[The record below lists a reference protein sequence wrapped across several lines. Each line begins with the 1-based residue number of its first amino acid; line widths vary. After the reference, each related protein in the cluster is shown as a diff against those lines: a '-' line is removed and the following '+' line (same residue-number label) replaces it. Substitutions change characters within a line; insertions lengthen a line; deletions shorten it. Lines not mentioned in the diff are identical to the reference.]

1 MVVGTFA
8 VCIDVLHDT
17 NPEASCV
24 PCRDGTFSNSSGW
37 SNEKFE
43 DDWCT
48 AHSHC
53 GPGIFITGFLTSC
66 FLESHLFLYFH
77 TWVIVTDDVLV
88 RKGNATHDTF
98 CKFEQQLALM
108 RYFTKISQ
116 DIDEISKNIS
126 GHIQSCTA
134 MVRKILSNVFSMF
147 HAKPWHWSLLQG
159 CPISYL

>member
-1 MVVGTFA
+1 MFFTTQIQRLVVYHVEMEHFQIHQA
-8 VCIDVLHDT
+8 
-17 NPEASCV
+17 
-24 PCRDGTFSNSSGW
+24 
-37 SNEKFE
+37 
-43 DDWCT
+43 
-48 AHSHC
+48 
-53 GPGIFITGFLTSC
+53 GPTKNLKTTGVQHTHIADQVFLSLGFWLLYSC

-159 CPISYL
+159 RPISYL